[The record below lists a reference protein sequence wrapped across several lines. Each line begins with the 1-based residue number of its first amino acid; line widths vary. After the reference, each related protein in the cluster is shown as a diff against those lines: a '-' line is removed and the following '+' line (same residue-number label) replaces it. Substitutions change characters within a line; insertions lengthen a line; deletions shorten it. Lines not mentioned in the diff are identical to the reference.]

1 MRVFVT
7 GATGFIGSAV
17 VQNLL
22 DAGHS
27 VVGLARSD
35 EAAGALAKL
44 GVEVR
49 RGELTDPEGLAAGAR
64 DSDGVIH
71 TAFIHDFSNFMA
83 NIEIDQRAVE
93 ALVGALEGSN
103 KPLVIASGTLM
114 VSHAHPATERDAPAS
129 PQAPRAASEIT
140 VIEAAARGVRGAVVR
155 LTPPVHD
162 QTRAGLITY
171 LIAAAREKGVSAYVG
186 DGQNRWP
193 AVHRLDAARLF
204 WLALEKAPPGSRLH
218 AVAEEGIPMRT
229 IAEAIGEGLGLPV
242 RSLTLEESTAHFGW
256 MSGFVGQDN
265 LTTSAITRETLGWK
279 PREVGLLADL
289 SAIVKLDS

>member
-35 EAAGALAKL
+35 EAAANLAKL

-49 RGELTDPEGLAAGAR
+49 RGELIDPEGLAAGAR

-83 NIEIDQRAVE
+83 NIEVDQRAVQ
-93 ALVGALEGSN
+93 ALVGALEGSD

-129 PQAPRAASEIT
+129 AGVPRAASEIM
-140 VIEAAARGVRGAVVR
+140 VIEAAARGVRGSVVR

-171 LIAAAREKGVSAYVG
+171 LIATAREKGVSAYVG

-193 AVHRLDAARLF
+193 AVHRLDAARVF

-218 AVAEEGIPMRT
+218 AVAEEGIPLRT
-229 IAEAIGEGLGLPV
+229 IAEAIGAGLGLPV
-242 RSLTLEESTAHFGW
+242 RSLTLEESLAHFGW

-265 LTTSAITRETLGWK
+265 LTTSAITREILGWA

-289 SAIVKLDS
+289 PAIVKLNS

>member
-22 DAGHS
+22 DAGHG

-35 EAAGALAKL
+35 EAAAALAKL

-93 ALVGALEGSN
+93 ALVGALEGSD

-129 PQAPRAASEIT
+129 AGVPRAASEIM

-171 LIAAAREKGVSAYVG
+171 LIAIAREKGVSAYVG
-186 DGQNRWP
+186 DGANCWP
-193 AVHRLDAARLF
+193 AVHRLDAARMF
-204 WLALEKAPPGSRLH
+204 WLALEKAPAGSRLH
-218 AVAEEGIPMRT
+218 AVAEEGIALRT
-229 IAEAIGEGLGLPV
+229 IAEAIGKGLGLPV
-242 RSLTLEESTAHFGW
+242 RGLTLEESLAHFGW
-256 MSGFVGQDN
+256 MSAFVGQDN
-265 LTTSAITRETLGWK
+265 LTTSAITREILGWE

-289 SAIVKLDS
+289 RAIVKLNS